1 MNRILVVED
10 EKSMRD
16 LLALTLRKEGYDVDT
31 VESASRA
38 VVEGIREIIK
48 DAPDVL
54 NINELRTLHL
64 APHEIL
70 VALSV
75 DFADGVSSERVELA
89 VSTLEQ
95 TIKGRHPQ
103 VRRIFIEAQGKHD
116 GMARRR

>member
-1 MNRILVVED
+1 MLTVILENSINRFLIF
-10 EKSMRD
+10 
-16 LLALTLRKEGYDVDT
+16 
-31 VESASRA
+31 
-38 VVEGIREIIK
+38 IITIK
-48 DAPDVL
+48 FVFGDCVKFHIYII
-54 NINELRTLHL
+54 NINELRTMHL

-103 VRRIFIEAQGKHD
+103 VRRIFIEAQDKHD